1 MPFKFMHDRSGSR
14 RLAAAVIAVAFAV
27 LCGAFAGTA
36 SAAVPGL
43 QLVTA
48 TSADSSFFVKQAI
61 ASCPAG
67 KKLIGTG
74 GRLTGASGQAVI
86 DDLTPNSA
94 LTETM
99 VIATEDDDGTTATW
113 SVTAFAICANPVPGL
128 QLVTASLASNS
139 VTGTGVTAACPAGK
153 QLIGT
158 GGELTDAA
166 GEVVMD
172 AITPG
177 STLTSVRVKGYEDD
191 TGAAANW
198 SVTAYA
204 ICANPLPGLQR
215 VTATQVSQSAFSS
228 GANAV
233 CPPGKKVIGTG
244 GNFSGGFGQV
254 VMDDIAPDPTLTSL
268 SVIGYEDDNGTAANW
283 TTRAYA
289 ICATA

>member
-14 RLAAAVIAVAFAV
+14 RLAASVIAVAFAV
-27 LCGAFAGTA
+27 LCGAFAGTV

-43 QLVTA
+43 QRVTA
-48 TSADSSFFVKQAI
+48 TSATNASSVKQAI
-61 ASCPAG
+61 AFCPAG
-67 KKLIGTG
+67 KQLIGTG
-74 GRLTGASGQAVI
+74 GQLTGATGEAVI
-86 DDLTPNSA
+86 DDLTPNSP
-94 LTETM
+94 LTHAM
-99 VIATEDDDGTTATW
+99 VVAHEDDNGTTATW

-139 VTGTGVTAACPAGK
+139 VTGTGVTAACPVGK
-153 QLIGT
+153 NLIGT
-158 GGELTDAA
+158 GGELTNAG

-172 AITPG
+172 EISPG
-177 STLTSVRVKGYEDD
+177 STLTSVRVTGYEDD

-233 CPPGKKVIGTG
+233 CP
-244 GNFSGGFGQV
+244 
-254 VMDDIAPDPTLTSL
+254 
-268 SVIGYEDDNGTAANW
+268 AA
-283 TTRAYA
+283 RS
-289 ICATA
+289 